1 MAKLDPKT
9 SAGKKLGLNTS
20 GDTPTQDAKSIIATL
35 GGPIGILES
44 LIPGTVYV
52 TLFGFTLN
60 VLLSAVSAATVAVIF
75 AIIQIIRRRPLTQ
88 VFAGLIGLAISI
100 YLPLR
105 DGLNDTHAADYFVPG
120 ILTNF
125 AYLAALSV
133 SVLIRYPLLGV
144 VLALLSGKSQ
154 SWRQDKATF
163 RRYNWITVMWIGMF
177 ATRLAVQL
185 PLYLTGQVPALGIA
199 KLALGTPL
207 YALIIWFTWLS
218 ARETFRPSK

>member
-1 MAKLDPKT
+1 VTDLDPKT
-9 SAGKKLGLNTS
+9 SAGKRLGVDTS
-20 GDTPTQDAKSIIATL
+20 GEAPTQNAKSILATL

-52 TLFGFTLN
+52 TLFGFTLD
-60 VLLSAVSAATVAVIF
+60 VLLSAVSAASVAVVF
-75 AIIQIIRRRPLTQ
+75 AVIQIVRRRSLTQ

-120 ILTNF
+120 LLTNL
-125 AYLAALSV
+125 AYLVALTI
-133 SVLIRYPLLGV
+133 SVLVRYPLLGV
-144 VLALLSGKSQ
+144 VLGLLSGKSQ
-154 SWRQDKATF
+154 TWRKDKAIF
-163 RRYNWITVMWIGMF
+163 RRYNWITIMWIGMF

-185 PLYLTGQVPALGIA
+185 PLYLAGQVPALGIA

-207 YALIIWFTWLS
+207 YALVIWFTWLS